1 MHHLLLLSNGID
13 VYGKEGPRQVIMLP
27 NCTTPTTSAIALYL
41 PLVLLGIK
49 LSTVLVNKKRKKK
62 KKKLLYTCATSTQN
76 HTVSF
81 LGVTRNPY
89 LSTY

>member
-1 MHHLLLLSNGID
+1 MYHLLLLSNGID

-27 NCTTPTTSAIALYL
+27 KCTTPTTSAIALYL

-49 LSTVLVNKKRKKK
+49 LSTVLVNKKRKEKK
-62 KKKLLYTCATSTQN
+62 KNALYMRNKYTKSYFF
-76 HTVSF
+76 F